1 VSLDEVN
8 RSNIQLRTSNND
20 ASFQKKLPPELR
32 LGGFMGLLK
41 KLLLVAAALLLTVG
55 MAATETTVKW
65 LHIEANPEQVKIWE
79 EVARTFETKNPG
91 VKIEMQFL
99 ENEAYKAKLPTIL
112 QSRDR
117 PHIIYSWAGGVLK
130 AQIEAG
136 VLDDISDRIKGYSD
150 QITPAALAAF
160 SPDGKVRGLPIALSQ
175 VGFLYNKDLFAKAG
189 VDGSKIKTWDDLLAA
204 VKALKAAGVT
214 PIVVGGA
221 DKWPLHFYWTH
232 LAVRLGGKASF
243 EAALKGENGGFEG
256 EVFQK
261 SGELF
266 KQLVDLQP
274 FQNGFLGFKNPQAV
288 GYFGDGKAAMTLAI
302 SVVYHQQRALSANKA
317 GLSDDNIGWFD
328 FPLIPGG
335 KGEPTDTL
343 GGITG
348 WLITKGAP
356 KEATEFLKFFI
367 SKDVQTRLAAGNF
380 LVPVVKGAEAGFG
393 NPFMKQIA
401 ANLEKSKYHQNFYD
415 QSLGPSVGRVVN
427 DVTAEIAG
435 GTMSPQDAARAI
447 QSAWKQGN

>member
-1 VSLDEVN
+1 
-8 RSNIQLRTSNND
+8 
-20 ASFQKKLPPELR
+20 
-32 LGGFMGLLK
+32 MGLLK
-41 KLLLVAAALLLTVG
+41 RLLVAATGLTLAVG
-55 MAATETTVKW
+55 TAAADTTVKW
-65 LHIEANPEQVKIWE
+65 LHIEVNPAQVKIWD
-79 EVARTFETKNPG
+79 EVARAYEAAHPG
-91 VKIEMQFL
+91 VKVEMQFL

-112 QSRDR
+112 QSKDR
-117 PHIIYSWAGGVLK
+117 PHVIYSWAGGVLK

-136 VLDDISDRIKGYSD
+136 VLEDITDQVKGYSD
-150 QITPAALAAF
+150 TITPAALAAF
-160 SPDGKVRGLPIALSQ
+160 TQNGHVYGLPIALSQ
-175 VGFLYNKDLFAKAG
+175 VGFLYNKELLAKAN
-189 VDGSKIKTWDDLLAA
+189 VDAAKIKTWDDLLAA

-232 LAVRLGGKASF
+232 LAVRSGGRAAF
-243 EAALKGENGGFEG
+243 DAALRGDNGGFEG
-256 EVFQK
+256 ETFQK
-261 SGELF
+261 SGALF

-302 SVVYHQQRALSANKA
+302 STVYHLQRALAADKV
-317 GLSDDNIGWFD
+317 GLGEDKIGWFD
-328 FPLIPGG
+328 FPAVPGG

-356 KEATEFLKFFI
+356 KEATDFLKFFI
-367 SKDVQTRLAAGNF
+367 SKDVQTKLAAGNF
-380 LVPVVKGAEAGFG
+380 LIPVVKGAEVGL
-393 NPFMKQIA
+393 NNTFMKQIA
-401 ANLEKSKYHQNFYD
+401 DNLAKSNYHQNFYD

-435 GTMSPQDAARAI
+435 GSMTPQQAATAI
-447 QSAWKQGN
+447 QAAWKQGN

>member
-1 VSLDEVN
+1 
-8 RSNIQLRTSNND
+8 
-20 ASFQKKLPPELR
+20 
-32 LGGFMGLLK
+32 MGLLK
-41 KLLLVAAALLLTVG
+41 RLLVAATGLTLAVG
-55 MAATETTVKW
+55 AAAADTTVKW
-65 LHIEANPEQVKIWE
+65 LHIEVNPAQVKIWD
-79 EVARTFETKNPG
+79 EVARAYEAAHPG

-112 QSRDR
+112 QSKDR

-136 VLDDISDRIKGYSD
+136 VLEEITDQVKGYSD
-150 QITPAALAAF
+150 TVTPAALAAF
-160 SPDGKVRGLPIALSQ
+160 TQNSRVYGLPTALSQ
-175 VGFLYNKDLFAKAG
+175 VGFLYNKELMAKAN
-189 VDGSKIKTWDDLLAA
+189 VDATAIKTWDDLLAA

-232 LAVRLGGKASF
+232 LAVRIGGKAGF
-243 EAALKGENGGFEG
+243 DAALRGENGGFAG
-256 EVFQK
+256 ETFQK

-302 SVVYHQQRALSANKA
+302 SSAYHLQRALAADKV
-317 GLSDDNIGWFD
+317 GLGEDKIGWFD
-328 FPLIPGG
+328 FPVVPGG
-335 KGEPTDTL
+335 KGAPTDTL

-348 WLITKGAP
+348 WLITKGSP
-356 KEATEFLKFFI
+356 KEATDFLKFFI

-380 LVPVVKGAEAGFG
+380 LVPVVKGAEAGINNG
-393 NPFMKQIA
+393 FMKRIA
-401 ANLEKSKYHQNFYD
+401 DNLAKSNYHQNFYD
-415 QSLGPSVGRVVN
+415 QTLGPSVGRVVN
-427 DVTAEIAG
+427 DVSAEIAG
-435 GTMSPQDAARAI
+435 GSMTPQQAATAI
-447 QSAWKQGN
+447 QAAWKQGN